1 MPFTRE
7 IIDGKDV
14 ISTELTFD
22 TYDLPHEECG
32 LIGFWGQEE
41 AAIDAY
47 YGLHALQHRGQEG
60 AGIISFQDGKIV
72 SHRGMGLVQEVF
84 STRQSLEALSGKNVL
99 GHVRY
104 SSSGQRDISN
114 IQPLVFR
121 FHDGDMA
128 LCHNGNLVNA
138 ESLKQDLENQGAIF
152 QSTSDTEVI
161 MHLIRRS
168 TGITLRDKVRESLN
182 RVKGGYT
189 YLIMTQNEMIGAC
202 DPNGF
207 RPLIVGQ
214 MPSGAYVMASESCA
228 LDQIGASHLFD
239 VEPGEMVY
247 VNDDGL
253 QREYYIK
260 DRQQAIC
267 SMEFIY
273 FARPDSNIY
282 GVNVHTARKTMGIR
296 LAEEVPCPE
305 ADMVIGVPNSSL
317 SAATG
322 YAEAAGIPYEMGL
335 IKNQY
340 IGRTFLQPTQEMR
353 ERGVRMKLSAVR
365 KVVEGKKIVMVDD
378 SIVRGTTSKRIVR
391 LLKEAGAKEVH
402 VRIASPALKHP
413 CFYGIDISNTREL
426 IAANYTT
433 EEITEM
439 IEADSLAYL
448 SEESLIEA
456 IGFETDAPYGGL
468 CMAYFNGDFPT
479 ALHDFEREY
488 RAAVA
493 KSPIL

>member
-7 IIDGKDV
+7 IVNGQEV
-14 ISTELTFD
+14 ISTEITAD

-32 LIGFWGQEE
+32 LIGFWGQEN

-60 AGIISFQDGKIV
+60 TGIISFDEGHIV

-84 STRQSLEALSGKNVL
+84 STLESLKALPGQNVL

-114 IQPLVFR
+114 IQPLVFH

-138 ESLKQDLENQGAIF
+138 ESLKKDLEKKGAIF

-168 TGITLRDKVRESLN
+168 TGISLRDKVKESLN

-189 YLIMTQNEMIGAC
+189 YLIMTQDEMIGAC

-228 LDQIGASHLFD
+228 LDQIGAKHLFD
-239 VEPGEMVY
+239 VQPGEMVY
-247 VNDDGL
+247 VNDQGI
-253 QREYYIK
+253 QREYYI
-260 DRQQAIC
+260 DERQQAIC

-282 GVNVHTARKTMGIR
+282 GVNVHTARKNSGSN
-296 LAEEVPCPE
+296 LAKESPCPQ

-340 IGRTFLQPTQEMR
+340 VGRTFLQPTQAMR
-353 ERGVRMKLSAVR
+353 ERGVQMKLSAVR
-365 KVVEGKKIVMVDD
+365 KVVEGKNVVMVDD
-378 SIVRGTTSKRIVR
+378 SLVRGTTSKRIVR

-433 EEITEM
+433 EEIKEI

-448 SEESLIEA
+448 SEEGLIEA
-456 IGFETDAPYGGL
+456 INLQSDAPYSGL

-479 ALHDFEREY
+479 ALYDFEKEY
-488 RAAVA
+488 REAVA
-493 KSPIL
+493 KSSVL